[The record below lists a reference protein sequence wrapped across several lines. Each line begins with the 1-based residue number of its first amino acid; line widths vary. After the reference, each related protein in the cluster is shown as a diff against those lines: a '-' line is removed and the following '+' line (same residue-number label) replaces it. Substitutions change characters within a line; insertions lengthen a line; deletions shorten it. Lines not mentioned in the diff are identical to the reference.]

1 MTTAHLKPGQ
11 PIYTINDL
19 HRRFGDR
26 EVLRGLTFSLYPG
39 DRIGVIGVN
48 GSGKST
54 LMKILA
60 GEDKDF
66 EGVCVPSKDLTI
78 GIVGQE
84 PQLSPE
90 KTVRENIEEGVAHV
104 HDLLK
109 RYDAINEKL
118 GTDIDADEMTKL
130 LEEQSEVQTELD
142 AQDGWEV
149 DRKLEVAM
157 EALRTPP
164 GDRDVK
170 TLSGGEKRRVS
181 LCKVLMHHPDLL
193 ILDEPTNHLDADT
206 IEWLENFLAK
216 YSGSYILVTHDRY
229 FLDRVANRML
239 EIDRGQI
246 FSYKGNYSDYLE
258 QKQKLAEI
266 ERRTNDNRE
275 AHLKRELEWIR
286 QTPAARRSKSKAR
299 IKDYEKLLAEH
310 ETAQEDAIR
319 GDVELHLPSGPRL
332 PNKVLVVESLTKK
345 FGESVREAKPGEPQA
360 SRREKVIFDQ
370 FSFELPAG
378 GIIGVTG
385 PNGAG
390 KTTLMKM
397 IMGLEKPD
405 SGTITV
411 GKNVVFCYVD
421 QGRDTLD
428 PKKTVFEEVA
438 QGSEFI
444 EMTPGGPGGVQKRT
458 LHVRHYLARFLF
470 TGSIQQTR
478 VGDLSGGERN
488 RVQLAK
494 LLRKGGNVIILDEPT
509 NDLDL
514 QTLRVLEEALVKF
527 PGCAIVITHDR
538 YFLNRVAT
546 HIMAFEEPEPGS
558 NKPFT
563 VTFSEGGYEI
573 YQERK
578 KRRDEE
584 AGVKEASKAGK
595 HRKMLT

>member
-11 PIYTINDL
+11 PIYTINSL
-19 HRRFGDR
+19 VRRFGDR
-26 EVLRGLTFSLYPG
+26 EVLKGLTFSLYPG

-60 GEDKDF
+60 GEDKEF
-66 EGVCVPSKDLTI
+66 EGICAPSRDLTI

-84 PQLSPE
+84 PQLDPT

-104 HDLLK
+104 HALLK
-109 RYDAINEKL
+109 RFDEINEKL
-118 GTDIDADEMTKL
+118 GTDLSPDEMNEVI
-130 LEEQSEVQTELD
+130 EEQAKVQSELD
-142 AQDGWEV
+142 ALEAWEV

-164 GDRDVK
+164 ADRDVK

-181 LCKVLMHHPDLL
+181 LCKVLMNHPDLL

-206 IEWLENFLAK
+206 IMWLENFLAS
-216 YSGSYILVTHDRY
+216 YSGSYVLVTHDRY

-239 EIDRGQI
+239 EIDRGQV
-246 FSYKGNYSDYLE
+246 FSYKGNYSQYLE
-258 QKQKLAEI
+258 QKQKQAEV
-266 ERRTNDNRE
+266 EKRTNDNRE
-275 AHLKRELEWIR
+275 NHLKRELEWIR

-299 IKDYEKLLAEH
+299 IKDYERLLEEHDAAAENG
-310 ETAQEDAIR
+310 IR

-332 PNKVLVVESLTKK
+332 PNKVVVVEDVKK
-345 FGESVREAKPGEPQA
+345 AYGGRTLFEHL
-360 SRREKVIFDQ
+360 
-370 FSFELPAG
+370 SFELPAG
-378 GIIGVTG
+378 GIVGVTG

-390 KTTLMKM
+390 KTTLVKM

-405 SGTITV
+405 EGRITV
-411 GKNVVFCYVD
+411 GKSVEFCYVD
-421 QGRDTLD
+421 QGRDMLD
-428 PKKTVFEEVA
+428 PAKTVFEEVA

-444 EMTPGGPGGVQKRT
+444 ALTTGSRNPVQ

-494 LLRKGGNVIILDEPT
+494 YLRKGGNVIVLDEPT

-514 QTLRVLEEALVKF
+514 QTLRVLEDALQDF

-546 HIMAFEEPEPGS
+546 HIMAFEPPAAEGGPS
-558 NKPFT
+558 N
-563 VTFSEGGYEI
+563 VVFSEGGYEI
-573 YQERK
+573 YEERK
-578 KRRDEE
+578 KRRDAE
-584 AGVKEASKAGK
+584 AGIQGGGGKTK
-595 HRKMLT
+595 HRKMMA

>member
-1 MTTAHLKPGQ
+1 M
-11 PIYTINDL
+11 N
-19 HRRFGDR
+19 
-26 EVLRGLTFSLYPG
+26 
-39 DRIGVIGVN
+39 
-48 GSGKST
+48 
-54 LMKILA
+54 
-60 GEDKDF
+60 
-66 EGVCVPSKDLTI
+66 
-78 GIVGQE
+78 
-84 PQLSPE
+84 
-90 KTVRENIEEGVAHV
+90 
-104 HDLLK
+104 
-109 RYDAINEKL
+109 
-118 GTDIDADEMTKL
+118 
-130 LEEQSEVQTELD
+130 
-142 AQDGWEV
+142 
-149 DRKLEVAM
+149 
-157 EALRTPP
+157 
-164 GDRDVK
+164 
-170 TLSGGEKRRVS
+170 
-181 LCKVLMHHPDLL
+181 HPDLL

-206 IEWLENFLAK
+206 IEWLETFLAN
-216 YSGSYILVTHDRY
+216 YNGSYILVTHDRY

-246 FSYKGNYSDYLE
+246 FSYKGNYSQYLE
-258 QKQKLAEI
+258 QKQKLAEV
-266 ERRTNDNRE
+266 EKRTNDNRE

-299 IKDYEKLLAEH
+299 IKDYEKLLEAH
-310 ETAQEDAIR
+310 NTAQEDAIR

-332 PNKVLVVESLTKK
+332 PNKVLVVENLTKSYGGK
-345 FGESVREAKPGEPQA
+345 ALFK
-360 SRREKVIFDQ
+360 D

-397 IMGLEKPD
+397 IMGQDKPD
-405 SGTITV
+405 QGHITV
-411 GKNVVFCYVD
+411 GKNVLFCYVD

-428 PKKTVFEEVA
+428 PAKTVFEEVA
-438 QGSEFI
+438 QGVEFI
-444 EMTPGGPGGVQKRT
+444 EMTPGGPGGVQKKT

-514 QTLRVLEEALVKF
+514 QTLRVLEEALVEF

-546 HIMAFEEPEPGS
+546 HIMAFEGDG
-558 NKPFT
+558 KI
-563 VTFSEGGYEI
+563 TFSEGGYEV

-578 KRRDEE
+578 KRRDAE
-584 AGVKEASKAGK
+584 AGIKEASKAGK
-595 HRKMLT
+595 HRKMMA

>member
-1 MTTAHLKPGQ
+1 MKPGQ
-11 PIYTINDL
+11 PIFTINEL
-19 HRRFGDR
+19 RRRFGDR
-26 EVLRGLTFSLYPG
+26 EVLKGLTFSLYPG
-39 DRIGVIGVN
+39 DRVGIIGVN

-60 GEDKDF
+60 GEDTEF
-66 EGVCVPSKDLTI
+66 EGVAVPSKDLTI

-84 PQLSPE
+84 PQLDPK

-104 HDLLK
+104 HALLK
-109 RYDAINEKL
+109 RYDEINEAL
-118 GTDIDADEMTKL
+118 GTEADAEKMQEL
-130 LEEQSEVQTELD
+130 LDEQSSVQAELD
-142 AQDGWEV
+142 SQDAWEV

-164 GDRDVK
+164 PDRDVV
-170 TLSGGEKRRVS
+170 TLSGGERRRVS
-181 LCKVLMHHPDLL
+181 LCKVLMNHPDLL

-206 IEWLENFLAK
+206 IEWLETFLAG
-216 YSGSYILVTHDRY
+216 YTGSYILVTHDRY

-239 EIDRGQI
+239 EIDRGLI

-266 ERRTNDNRE
+266 QKRTDDNRE
-275 AHLKRELEWIR
+275 AHLRRELEWIR
-286 QTPAARRSKSKAR
+286 QTPAARRVKSKAR
-299 IKDYEKLLAEH
+299 IKDYERLLEEH
-310 ETAQEDAIR
+310 ERSQEDMVR
-319 GDVELHLPSGPRL
+319 GDVELRLPSGPRL
-332 PNKVLVVESLTKK
+332 PNKVVVFENVKKGFGGKTLIDGLT
-345 FGESVREAKPGEPQA
+345 
-360 SRREKVIFDQ
+360 
-370 FSFELPAG
+370 FELPPG

-390 KTTLMKM
+390 KTTLAKL
-397 IMGLEKPD
+397 ILGVEKPD
-405 SGTITV
+405 LGTITV
-411 GKNVVFCYVD
+411 GKNTIFCYVD
-421 QGRDTLD
+421 QGRDTLN
-428 PKKTVFEEVA
+428 PEKTVYEEVA
-438 QGSEFI
+438 DGADFLT
-444 EMTPGGPGGVQKRT
+444 MTAGGPGGVEKRT

-514 QTLRVLEEALVKF
+514 QTLRVLEEALASF

-546 HIMAFEEPEPGS
+546 HIIAFEGDG
-558 NKPFT
+558 K
-563 VTFSEGGYEI
+563 VLFSEGGYEI

-584 AGVKEASKAGK
+584 AGIAAQSNKAK

>member
-1 MTTAHLKPGQ
+1 MGLMTTAHLKPGQ

-19 HRRFGDR
+19 KRRFGDR
-26 EVLRGLTFSLYPG
+26 EVLRGITFSLYPG
-39 DRIGVIGVN
+39 DRVGVIGVN

-66 EGVCVPSKDLTI
+66 EAQICVPAKELTI

-84 PQLSPE
+84 PQLDPK
-90 KTVRENIEEGVAHV
+90 KTVKENIEEGVAHV
-104 HDLLK
+104 HALLK
-109 RYDAINEKL
+109 RFDEINEKL
-118 GTDIDADEMTKL
+118 GTELGEEEMNSI
-130 LEEQSEVQTELD
+130 LEEQAEVQAELD
-142 AQDGWEV
+142 AQDAWEV

-164 GDRDVK
+164 GDRDVT

-181 LCKVLMHHPDLL
+181 LCKVLMNHPDLL

-206 IEWLENFLAK
+206 IEWLETFLAN

-239 EIDRGQI
+239 EIDRGQV
-246 FSYKGNYSDYLE
+246 FSYTGNYSSFLE
-258 QKQKLAEI
+258 QKQKKAEI
-266 ERRTNDNRE
+266 EKRTNDNRE
-275 AHLKRELEWIR
+275 ALLKRELEWIR
-286 QTPAARRSKSKAR
+286 STPAARRSKSKAR
-299 IKDYEKLLAEH
+299 IKDYERLVEEHQTAAEGS
-310 ETAQEDAIR
+310 IR
-319 GDVELHLPSGPRL
+319 GDLELRIPAGGRL
-332 PNKVLVVESLTKK
+332 PNKVVVVDNVKK
-345 FGESVREAKPGEPQA
+345 GFGE
-360 SRREKVIFDQ
+360 KVLFDGL
-370 FSFELPAG
+370 SFELPPG
-378 GIIGVTG
+378 GIVGITG

-390 KTTLMKM
+390 KTTLVRMM
-397 IMGLEKPD
+397 MGLEKPD
-405 SGTITV
+405 EGKITV
-411 GKNVVFCYVD
+411 GQNVNFCYVD
-421 QGRDTLD
+421 QGRDMLNPD
-428 PKKTVFEEVA
+428 NTVFEEVA

-444 EMTPGGPGGVQKRT
+444 TLTEGRNPIQ

-494 LLRKGGNVIILDEPT
+494 YLRKGGNVIVLDEPT

-514 QTLRVLEEALVKF
+514 ATLRVLEEALSGF

-546 HIMAFEEPEPGS
+546 HIIAFEGDG
-558 NKPFT
+558 K
-563 VTFSEGGYEI
+563 VVFSEGGYEI
-573 YQERK
+573 YEERK
-578 KRRDEE
+578 KRRDAE
-584 AGVKEASKAGK
+584 AGVQGGAGKSK
-595 HRKMLT
+595 HRKMMA

>member
-1 MTTAHLKPGQ
+1 MTTAHLKAGQ

-19 HRRFGDR
+19 RRRFGDR
-26 EVLRGLTFSLYPG
+26 EVLKGLTFSLYPG

-66 EGVCVPSKDLTI
+66 EGVCVPSKELTI

-84 PQLSPE
+84 PQLDPK
-90 KTVRENIEEGVAHV
+90 KTVKENIEEGVAHV
-104 HDLLK
+104 HALLK
-109 RYDAINEKL
+109 RFDAINEEL
-118 GTDIDADEMTKL
+118 GTDISPEKMNEL
-130 LEEQSEVQTELD
+130 LEEQAQVQSELD
-142 AQDGWEV
+142 AQDAWEV

-164 GDRDVK
+164 GDREVT
-170 TLSGGEKRRVS
+170 TLSGGERRRVS
-181 LCKVLMHHPDLL
+181 LCKVLMNHPDLL

-206 IEWLENFLAK
+206 IEWLETFLAN
-216 YSGSYILVTHDRY
+216 YTGSYVLVTHDRY

-239 EIDRGQI
+239 EIDRGQV
-246 FSYKGNYSDYLE
+246 FSYKGNYSQYLE
-258 QKQKLAEI
+258 QKQKQAEV
-266 ERRTNDNRE
+266 EKRTNDNR
-275 AHLKRELEWIR
+275 ADHLKRELEWIR

-299 IKDYEKLLAEH
+299 IKDYERLLGEH
-310 ETAQEDAIR
+310 EAAAENAIR
-319 GDVELHLPSGPRL
+319 GDIELHLPSGARL
-332 PNKVLVVESLTKK
+332 PNKVVVIEDLKKSYDGKLLFEHLT
-345 FGESVREAKPGEPQA
+345 
-360 SRREKVIFDQ
+360 
-370 FSFELPAG
+370 FELPAG
-378 GIIGVTG
+378 GIVGVTG

-390 KTTLMKM
+390 KTTLVKI

-405 SGTITV
+405 EGRVTV
-411 GKNVVFCYVD
+411 GTNVTFCYVD
-421 QGRDTLD
+421 QGRDMLD
-428 PKKTVFEEVA
+428 PNKTVFDEVA
-438 QGSEFI
+438 QGSEF
-444 EMTPGGPGGVQKRT
+444 MTLTQGTRNPVK

-494 LLRKGGNVIILDEPT
+494 YLKTGGNVIVLDEPT

-514 QTLRVLEEALVKF
+514 QTLRVLEDALQDF

-546 HIMAFEEPEPGS
+546 HILAFEGDS
-558 NKPFT
+558 K
-563 VTFSEGGYEI
+563 VVFSEGGYEI
-573 YQERK
+573 YEERK
-578 KRRDEE
+578 KKRDAE
-584 AGVKEASKAGK
+584 AGIQSGGKTK
-595 HRKMLT
+595 HRKMMA